1 MEQRMKSAKRAI
13 GPSEIDVRQAAELM
27 RSLSNPNRL
36 MIACALVEGEQSV
49 SELEGKLGIKQ
60 PILSQ
65 QLADLREAGV
75 VQARR
80 SSKSVFY
87 SVADVKAG
95 YLIAALHQ
103 IFCNN
108 GRFEVAPSKIPAR
121 TKPAVQAAVF
131 AQVGHRFAK
140 LMEN

>member
-1 MEQRMKSAKRAI
+1 MKPAKRTI
-13 GPSEIDVRQAAELM
+13 GPSEIDVQQAAELM

-36 MIACALVEGEQSV
+36 MIACVLVEGEQSV

-87 SVADVKAG
+87 SVADAKAG
-95 YLIAALHQ
+95 HLIAALHQ
-103 IFCNN
+103 IFC
-108 GRFEVAPSKIPAR
+108 GQFEAVPLKIPDRMKRA
-121 TKPAVQAAVF
+121 AQAAVF
-131 AQVGHRFAK
+131 AQVGHRFGK
-140 LMEN
+140 

>member
-1 MEQRMKSAKRAI
+1 VRLVAQGTDTIELN
-13 GPSEIDVRQAAELM
+13 VRQAADLM

-36 MIACALVEGEQSV
+36 MIACALVDGEQSV
-49 SELEGKLGIKQ
+49 SELETKLGIKQ

-87 SVADVKAG
+87 SVANAKAG
-95 YLIAALHQ
+95 HLIAALHQ
-103 IFCNN
+103 IFC
-108 GRFEVAPSKIPAR
+108 GDPRLGAAPFKIPVRMKA
-121 TKPAVQAAVF
+121 TVQAAVF
-131 AQVGHRFAK
+131 AQVRRHSDK
-140 LMEN
+140 

>member
-1 MEQRMKSAKRAI
+1 MRLVKNAPDLIELNI
-13 GPSEIDVRQAAELM
+13 RQAADLM
-27 RSLSNPNRL
+27 RRLSNPNRL

-49 SELEGKLGIKQ
+49 SELETKLGIKQ

-87 SVADVKAG
+87 SVADAKAG
-95 YLIAALHQ
+95 HLIAALHR
-103 IFCNN
+103 IFCDDPYPDATP
-108 GRFEVAPSKIPAR
+108 FKIPVGVKA
-121 TKPAVQAAVF
+121 AAQAAVF
-131 AQVGHRFAK
+131 AQVRRPLEK
-140 LMEN
+140 

>member
-1 MEQRMKSAKRAI
+1 MKPAKRSI
-13 GPSEIDVRQAAELM
+13 EPNEINVRQAAELM

-49 SELEGKLGIKQ
+49 SELESKLGIKQ

-87 SVADVKAG
+87 SVADAKAG
-95 YLIAALHQ
+95 HLIAALHQ
-103 IFCNN
+103 IFCV
-108 GRFEVAPSKIPAR
+108 GGQFEVAPFKIPAR
-121 TKPAVQAAVF
+121 IKRAAQAAVF
-131 AQVGHRFAK
+131 AQVGHRFGK
-140 LMEN
+140 

>member
-1 MEQRMKSAKRAI
+1 MRLVTKEGDSLELNI
-13 GPSEIDVRQAAELM
+13 RQAADLM

-49 SELEGKLGIKQ
+49 SELEDKLGIKQ

-87 SVADVKAG
+87 SIADAKAG
-95 YLIAALHQ
+95 HLIAALHQ
-103 IFCNN
+103 IFCANSN
-108 GRFEVAPSKIPAR
+108 FDTAPFKIPSR
-121 TKPAVQAAVF
+121 TKAAAQAAVF
-131 AQVGHRFAK
+131 ARVGPRSHK
-140 LMEN
+140 

>member
-1 MEQRMKSAKRAI
+1 MKSAKKI
-13 GPSEIDVRQAAELM
+13 GSNEINIRQAAELM

-49 SELEGKLGIKQ
+49 SELESELGIKQ

-80 SSKSVFY
+80 SAKSVFY
-87 SVADVKAG
+87 SIADAKAG
-95 YLIAALHQ
+95 HLIAALHQ

-108 GRFEVAPSKIPAR
+108 GQFETAPLIIPSR
-121 TKPAVQAAVF
+121 IKPAAQAAVF
-131 AQVGHRFAK
+131 AQISRRSDSR
-140 LMEN
+140 

>member
-1 MEQRMKSAKRAI
+1 MRLVAQGADPIELNI
-13 GPSEIDVRQAAELM
+13 RQAADLM

-49 SELEGKLGIKQ
+49 SELEDKLGIKQ

-65 QLADLREAGV
+65 QLADLRAAGV

-87 SVADVKAG
+87 SVADAKAAH
-95 YLIAALHQ
+95 LIAALHQ
-103 IFCNN
+103 IFCGDANLDAVPVN
-108 GRFEVAPSKIPAR
+108 FPSRMKA
-121 TKPAVQAAVF
+121 AVQAAVF
-131 AQVGHRFAK
+131 AQVGRRSDK
-140 LMEN
+140 

>member
-1 MEQRMKSAKRAI
+1 MRMVAKKPESI
-13 GPSEIDVRQAAELM
+13 ELNIRQAADLM

-49 SELEGKLGIKQ
+49 SELEDKLGIKQ

-80 SSKSVFY
+80 ASKSVFY
-87 SVADVKAG
+87 SVADAKAG
-95 YLIAALHQ
+95 HLITALHQ
-103 IFCNN
+103 IFC
-108 GRFEVAPSKIPAR
+108 EDSPLDTAPFKIPAR
-121 TKPAVQAAVF
+121 MKASVQAAVF
-131 AQVGHRFAK
+131 AQVGRRSDK
-140 LMEN
+140 

>member
-1 MEQRMKSAKRAI
+1 MKVAPKGNDPVELNI
-13 GPSEIDVRQAAELM
+13 RQAAELM

-49 SELEGKLGIKQ
+49 SELEDKLGIKQ

-95 YLIAALHQ
+95 HLIAALHQ
-103 IFCNN
+103 IFCGDANL
-108 GRFEVAPSKIPAR
+108 GAAPFKIPSRMKA
-121 TKPAVQAAVF
+121 AVQAAVF
-131 AQVGHRFAK
+131 AQVGRRSDK
-140 LMEN
+140 

>member
-1 MEQRMKSAKRAI
+1 MERIMRMVANKPDSI
-13 GPSEIDVRQAAELM
+13 ELNIRQAADLM

-49 SELEGKLGIKQ
+49 SELEDKLGIKQ

-80 SSKSVFY
+80 VLQVRIY
-87 SVADVKAG
+87 SVADAKAG
-95 YLIAALHQ
+95 HLIAALHQ
-103 IFCNN
+103 IFCEDSHLSVP
-108 GRFEVAPSKIPAR
+108 FKIPVR
-121 TKPAVQAAVF
+121 TKASVQAAVF
-131 AQVGHRFAK
+131 AQVARRSGK
-140 LMEN
+140 

>member
-1 MEQRMKSAKRAI
+1 MEQIVKQTI
-13 GPSEIDVRQAAELM
+13 GKAESNEIDVRLAADLM

-49 SELEGKLGIKQ
+49 SELEARLGIKQ

-75 VQARR
+75 IQARR

-87 SVADVKAG
+87 SVADAKAG
-95 YLIAALHQ
+95 RLITALHQ
-103 IFCNN
+103 IFCSN
-108 GRFEVAPSKIPAR
+108 GAFEAAPLKIPAR
-121 TKPAVQAAVF
+121 MKSTVQAAVF
-131 AQVGHRFAK
+131 AQVGRRLEK
-140 LMEN
+140 

>member
-1 MEQRMKSAKRAI
+1 MKPAKRSI
-13 GPSEIDVRQAAELM
+13 EPNEINVRQAAELM

-49 SELEGKLGIKQ
+49 SELESKLGIKQ

-87 SVADVKAG
+87 SVADAKAG
-95 YLIAALHQ
+95 HLIAALHQ
-103 IFCNN
+103 IFC
-108 GRFEVAPSKIPAR
+108 GGGQFEAAPLKIPAKMKR
-121 TKPAVQAAVF
+121 AAQAAVF
-131 AQVGHRFAK
+131 AQVVHRFDK
-140 LMEN
+140 

>member
-1 MEQRMKSAKRAI
+1 MRMVANKPDSI
-13 GPSEIDVRQAAELM
+13 ELNIRQAADLM

-49 SELEGKLGIKQ
+49 SELEDKLGIKQ

-65 QLADLREAGV
+65 QLADLREAGI

-87 SVADVKAG
+87 SVADAKAG
-95 YLIAALHQ
+95 HLIAALHQ
-103 IFCNN
+103 IFCE
-108 GRFEVAPSKIPAR
+108 GSPLDTAPFKIPAR
-121 TKPAVQAAVF
+121 MKASVQAAVF
-131 AQVGHRFAK
+131 AQVGRRSDK
-140 LMEN
+140 